1 MAEPL
6 PARRIVVVGDL
17 VNDIV
22 VIPRGALRTDTDTDA
37 RIQPRPGGSAA
48 NTAAWAGS
56 LGAGVDFLGVAG
68 AADAEHHAELL
79 RHAGVEP
86 HLHAEPGMPTGAIV
100 LVVEGQSRSM
110 FTDRGANAAL
120 RAELLT
126 DELLDAA
133 GVVHVSGYSI
143 TKDTSRGAPLTM
155 IAHARERGVAV
166 SVDPSSTGYLADY
179 GVERFLDD
187 LIGVEL
193 ITPNL
198 AEGSLLSGVPATD
211 PDRIGAALLER
222 FPVVVLKRGSQGA
235 TLFRRDTPPFTVAAP
250 RVDTFV
256 DPTGAGDAFAA
267 GFLARWVRD
276 GDAEAAVQ
284 QAVGV
289 AARAVMLV
297 GGRPPV

>member
-1 MAEPL
+1 MGDRL
-6 PARRIVVVGDL
+6 VVVGDL

-22 VIPRGALRTDTDTDA
+22 VLPRAAMRTDTDTDA

-56 LGAGVDFLGVAG
+56 IGAGVDFVGVAG
-68 AADAEHHAELL
+68 SADADMHAALL
-79 RHAGVEP
+79 REAGVEP
-86 HLHAEPGMPTGAIV
+86 HLHVEPGMPTGAIV

-120 RAELLT
+120 RADLLT
-126 DELLDAA
+126 DGLLDGA
-133 GVVHVSGYSI
+133 GVLHVSGYSI
-143 TKDTSRGAPLTM
+143 MKDNSRGAPLAM
-155 IAHARERGVAV
+155 IAQARNRGIPV
-166 SVDPSSTGYLADY
+166 SIDPASTGYLADY

-187 LIGVEL
+187 LAGVEL
-193 ITPNL
+193 VFPNL
-198 AEGSLLSGVPATD
+198 AEGELLTGRTD
-211 PDRIGAALLER
+211 PAGIGDALLER
-222 FPVVVLKRGSQGA
+222 FPVVVLKQGAGGA
-235 TLFRRDTPPFTVAAP
+235 TLFRRGRAPHAVAAP
-250 RVDTFV
+250 RVEKFV

-297 GGRPPV
+297 GGRPPI

>member
-1 MAEPL
+1 MTEPL

-22 VIPRGALRTDTDTDA
+22 VIPRGAFRTDTDTDA

-56 LGAGVDFLGVAG
+56 LGAPVDFLGVAG
-68 AADAEHHAELL
+68 SADAEQHAELL
-79 RHAGVEP
+79 RHAGVTP
-86 HLHAEPGMPTGAIV
+86 HLKIEPGMPTGAIV

-120 RAELLT
+120 RADLLS
-126 DELLDAA
+126 DEVLQTA
-133 GVVHVSGYSI
+133 GVLHVSGYSI
-143 TKDTSRGAPLTM
+143 TKDNSRGAPLTM
-155 IAHARERGVAV
+155 IARARERGIPV

-187 LIGVEL
+187 LAGVEL
-193 ITPNL
+193 LVPNL
-198 AEGSLLSGVPATD
+198 AEGELLSGVSADD
-211 PDRIGAALLER
+211 PDGIGARLLER
-222 FPVVVLKRGSQGA
+222 FPIVVLKRGSQGA
-235 TLFRRDTPPFTVAAP
+235 TLFRRDHPPLAVAAP
-250 RVDTFV
+250 RVDRFV

-276 GDAEAAVQ
+276 ADAAAALPEAVA
-284 QAVGV
+284 V
-289 AARAVMLV
+289 AARAVMLI